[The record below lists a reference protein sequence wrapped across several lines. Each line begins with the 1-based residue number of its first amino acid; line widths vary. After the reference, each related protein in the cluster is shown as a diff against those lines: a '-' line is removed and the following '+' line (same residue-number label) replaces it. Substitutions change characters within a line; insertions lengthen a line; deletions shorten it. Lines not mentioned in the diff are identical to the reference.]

1 MLIWVFSW
9 YEDVDLDKL
18 TTLHEGSAWIDDPEL
33 VKKRQ
38 ALAYDM
44 AQYAPAH
51 TWIPDP
57 NPPAEAKDEGQA
69 EESEEEEA
77 EDESGE
83 ESEGN
88 SDEAEEDAEA
98 EVTPGPTPAP
108 DVPSSSG
115 TAGQCAKMLSSKN

>member
-1 MLIWVFSW
+1 MLSW
-9 YEDVDLDKL
+9 YEDLDLDKL
-18 TTLHEGSAWIDDPEL
+18 TALREGSAWIDDPEL

-57 NPPAEAKDEGQA
+57 NPPAEAQDEGQV
-69 EESEEEEA
+69 EESENEEA
-77 EDESGE
+77 GE
-83 ESEGN
+83 ESEGSFN
-88 SDEAEEDAEA
+88 EAEEDAEV
-98 EVTPGPTPAP
+98 EVALGPTPAP

-115 TAGQCAKMLSSKN
+115 TAGQ

>member
-1 MLIWVFSW
+1 MLSW
-9 YEDVDLDKL
+9 YEDLDLDKL
-18 TTLHEGSAWIDDPEL
+18 TTLRESSAWIDDPEL

-44 AQYAPAH
+44 APYAPAH
-51 TWIPDP
+51 TWILDP
-57 NPPAEAKDEGQA
+57 HPPAESQDQGQT
-69 EESEEEEA
+69 EESENEEA

-88 SDEAEEDAEA
+88 SDEAEEDAGA
-98 EVTPGPTPAP
+98 EVAPGPTPAP

-115 TAGQCAKMLSSKN
+115 TARQ